1 VPLEK
6 SIEKEFGMVDG
17 NTREKPHAA
26 RPAAAPPAFGA
37 GRPAA
42 PEAPGPGPE
51 SRKADG
57 DSLNLLLANRLLS
70 ALPAEEFSRLFPH
83 LEPVSLAAG
92 EVLYKLDAEVR
103 HAYFPETAV
112 VSHLYILSEGGMTE
126 ADMVG
131 REGMTG
137 LSAVFNVPP
146 PSYVSEVALPGSA
159 LRARVDVLRWEFARG
174 GAFQQV
180 LIRYAAA
187 RIALLSRR
195 AVCNGNHHV
204 DERLCTWLL
213 MMHDRAGD
221 QPLTLTHE
229 RIARHLGTRRAGVTS
244 VATALRDRG
253 VIDYTRGHIRVTD
266 RAALEAAA
274 CECYPSVRESANIA
288 R

>member
-1 VPLEK
+1 M
-6 SIEKEFGMVDG
+6 EKELGKVDG
-17 NTREKPHAA
+17 HTREQRRAA
-26 RPAAAPPAFGA
+26 SPVAAAPAEGA
-37 GRPAA
+37 GWLAVT
-42 PEAPGPGPE
+42 EASGPGFEPRRAE
-51 SRKADG
+51 GNSP
-57 DSLNLLLANRLLS
+57 NLLLTNSLLS

-83 LEPVSLAAG
+83 LEPISLAAG
-92 EVLYKLDAEVR
+92 ELLYKLDEEMR
-103 HAYFPETAV
+103 YAYFPETAV

-146 PSYVSEVALPGSA
+146 PSYMSEVALSGST
-159 LRARVDVLRWEFARG
+159 LRARVDVLRHEFARG

-204 DERLCTWLL
+204 EERLCTWLL

-221 QPLTLTHE
+221 QSLALTHE
-229 RIARHLGTRRAGVTS
+229 RISRHLGTRRAGVTTA
-244 VATALRDRG
+244 ATLLRDRG
-253 VIDYTRGHIRVTD
+253 VIDYTRGHIRIAD

-274 CECYPSVRESANIA
+274 CECYSSVRESANIA